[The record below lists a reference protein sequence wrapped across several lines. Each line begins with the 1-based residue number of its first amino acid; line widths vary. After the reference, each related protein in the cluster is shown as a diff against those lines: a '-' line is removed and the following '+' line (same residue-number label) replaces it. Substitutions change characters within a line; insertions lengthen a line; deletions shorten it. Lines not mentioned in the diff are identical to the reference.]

1 MPIFLLPLA
10 GMAAIVA
17 GASGQMDY
25 PKSNPA
31 VEVREP
37 CANID
42 PWTERRCIGARVEKK
57 EGLLAQAFV
66 RARAVV
72 AQGYALYGHSDIR
85 TDPKYLDESQAAWK
99 SYVDANCT
107 VVAALGGGSNSAISD
122 REGACYEKELDLR
135 IAFLREVEDESS
147 R

>member
-1 MPIFLLPLA
+1 MPILPFPLA
-10 GMAAIVA
+10 GMAAVVA
-17 GASGQMDY
+17 GAFGQMEY

-37 CANID
+37 CSNID
-42 PWTERRCIGARVEKK
+42 PWTERTCISARIKKK
-57 EGLLAQAFV
+57 EALLAQAFV
-66 RARAVV
+66 RARVVV
-72 AQGYALYGHSDIR
+72 AKSYALYRHSDIR

-107 VVAALGGGSNSAISD
+107 VVAALGGGSNSAITD

-135 IAFLREVEDESS
+135 VAFLREVENESS
-147 R
+147 W

>member
-10 GMAAIVA
+10 GMAVIAA
-17 GASGQMDY
+17 GASGQMEY

-31 VEVREP
+31 VEVSEP
-37 CANID
+37 CSNID
-42 PWTERRCIGARVEKK
+42 PWTERTCISARIKKK

-72 AQGYALYGHSDIR
+72 AKGYVLYGHSDTR

-122 REGACYEKELDLR
+122 RAGACYEKELDLR
-135 IAFLREVEDESS
+135 AEFLREVEDESS